1 MNENSILTPEGKIKL
16 EEELKELKNITRK
29 EISEKIELAK
39 EHGDLSE
46 NAEYQEA
53 RNEQAFAEGRI
64 LEIESILKNATVVQ
78 NEGGSSVQVGSTVH
92 LEDEDSGG
100 KKVFTIVGSHE
111 GDPAKGLLSCDSPIG
126 QAILLKKVGDLVK
139 VETPRGLFSYKISQV
154 K

>member
-1 MNENSILTPEGKIKL
+1 MNETSFLTPEGKIKL
-16 EEELKELKNITRK
+16 EEELKELKNVTRK

-78 NEGGSSVQVGSTVH
+78 NEGGGSVQVGSAVI
-92 LEDEDSGG
+92 LEVNG
-100 KKVFTIVGSHE
+100 KETNFTLVGSHE

-126 QAILLKKVGDLVK
+126 QAILLKKAGDSVE
-139 VETPRGLFSYKISQV
+139 VETPRGLLLYKIV
-154 K
+154 KVK

>member
-1 MNENSILTPEGKIKL
+1 MNEATIITPEGQKKL
-16 EEELKELKNITRK
+16 EEELKELKNVTRK

-78 NEGGSSVQVGSTVH
+78 YEGANAVQVGSTVH
-92 LEDEDSGG
+92 LQVNG
-100 KKVFTIVGSHE
+100 KEVIFTVVGSHE

-126 QAILLKKVGDLVK
+126 QGILLKKAGETVE
-139 VETPRGLFSYKISQV
+139 VETPRGLISYKIS
-154 K
+154 KIK

>member
-78 NEGGSSVQVGSTVH
+78 NEGGGSVQVGSTVH
-92 LEDEDSGG
+92 LEVNG
-100 KKVFTIVGSHE
+100 KEVVFTIVGSHE
-111 GDPAKGLLSCDSPIG
+111 GEPAKGLLSCDSPIG
-126 QAILLKKVGDLVK
+126 QAILLKKVDDIVE
-139 VETPRGLFSYKISQV
+139 VETPRGLISYKISQV